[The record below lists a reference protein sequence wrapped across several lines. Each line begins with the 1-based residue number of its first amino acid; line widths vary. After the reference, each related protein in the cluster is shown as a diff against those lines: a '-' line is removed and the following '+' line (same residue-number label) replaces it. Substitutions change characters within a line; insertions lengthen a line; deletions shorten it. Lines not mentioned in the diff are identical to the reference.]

1 MTFSI
6 VAVDKENREIGFAG
20 ASCVY
25 DAGRIGFVEAELGA
39 VSTQAMVNWSLGPL
53 GLEKM
58 KEGLSLEEIL
68 KHFGEVD
75 DDLESRQL
83 GMVTFEGKVLAFT
96 GSKCFDW
103 AGHKTGLGYTCQG
116 NILAGPIVVESMA
129 KAFENTEGSLAN
141 RLFAAL
147 LAGDEAGGDTRGKQ
161 SARIIVEKKEAGF
174 LKSNRTIDISVEDHE
189 EPVKELGRIL
199 KAHNFYAELFGIYN
213 KYQDDKKKAVEE
225 IELLIGTNE
234 ERYAVNGWTS
244 LGFLC
249 FEAGLEDKAIKYYR
263 KAMQISPGI
272 KSIFIQMPK
281 AGRLTEEFVKKVLE
295 Y

>member
-6 VAVDKENREIGFAG
+6 VAVDKDNKEIGFAG
-20 ASCVY
+20 ASCLY

-39 VSTQAMVNWSLGPL
+39 ISTQASVNWSLGPL

-75 DDLESRQL
+75 ENLESRQL
-83 GMVTFEGKVLAFT
+83 GMVTYEGKVLAFT

-103 AGHKTGLGYTCQG
+103 AGHKTGKGYTCQG
-116 NILAGPIVVESMA
+116 NILAGPIVLEDMA
-129 KAFENTEGSLAN
+129 KAFEETKGTLSK

-174 LKSNRTIDISVEDHE
+174 LKSNRVIDIE

-199 KAHNFYAELFGIYN
+199 NAHNFYYTLFAISE
-213 KYQDDKKKAVEE
+213 KHQDDKKTAIAEMEK
-225 IELLIGTNE
+225 LIGTNE
-234 ERYAVNGWTS
+234 DKHTVIGWS
-244 LGFLC
+244 FLGYLC
-249 FEAGLEDKAIKYYR
+249 FEEGLEEKAIKYYR
-263 KAMQISPGI
+263 KAIEIGPGF
-272 KSIFIQMPK
+272 KTIFVQMPK
-281 AGRLTEEFVKKVLE
+281 FERIPEEFVKKVLE
-295 Y
+295 